1 MNNTLLTVAA
11 RSVKLA
17 ANVKNISSRVAGET
31 NKAKT
36 AAAVIL
42 SDAER
47 DRYEERAAIIE
58 FCGNETREFAE
69 SLAKKEIADS
79 RNNRLTP

>member
-11 RSVKLA
+11 RSESLA

-42 SDAER
+42 SE
-47 DRYEERAAIIE
+47 
-58 FCGNETREFAE
+58 
-69 SLAKKEIADS
+69 
-79 RNNRLTP
+79 NNRLTS